1 MKKFIFSILLLTIC
15 VLPAFAKMNMDF
27 IVKGGILASPYID
40 LDKNVVFTEIGMVN
54 GEEQERTI
62 INSRILDV
70 DLGFT
75 LGGEVFAYPW
85 ENIGVGLGIFHVF
98 KTDVENT
105 AQKFSATNIYLA
117 GKPKLV
123 LENKEIDSVY
133 LIGQLGYSNADIKLI
148 DASGLSGLYMGAG
161 IGIEAKWLIVEA
173 LYTYYNW
180 LIPDNDYAGHGS
192 MYTIHINIGYK
203 YSI

>member
-15 VLPAFAKMNMDF
+15 VLPAFAKMNMDL

-85 ENIGVGLGIFHVF
+85 
-98 KTDVENT
+98 
-105 AQKFSATNIYLA
+105 
-117 GKPKLV
+117 
-123 LENKEIDSVY
+123 
-133 LIGQLGYSNADIKLI
+133 
-148 DASGLSGLYMGAG
+148 
-161 IGIEAKWLIVEA
+161 
-173 LYTYYNW
+173 
-180 LIPDNDYAGHGS
+180 
-192 MYTIHINIGYK
+192 
-203 YSI
+203 

>member
-15 VLPAFAKMNMDF
+15 VLPVKAQMSMDF
-27 IVKGGILASPYID
+27 IGKVGLLASPYLD
-40 LDKNVVFTEIGMVN
+40 LDKNISIPEIGFN
-54 GEEQERTI
+54 D
-62 INSRILDV
+62 RILDV
-70 DLGFT
+70 DLGYT
-75 LGGEVFAYPW
+75 LGAEAFVYPW
-85 ENIGVGLGIFHVF
+85 ENIGLGLGAFHLF
-98 KTDVENT
+98 KTDIENT
-105 AQKFSATNIYLA
+105 AQKISATNFYVA
-117 GKPKLV
+117 AKPKLV

-161 IGIEAKWLIVEA
+161 VGIEAKWLIVEV

-180 LIPDNDYAGHGS
+180 LIPDNEFAGHGS
-192 MYTIHINIGYK
+192 MYSLQLNIGYK

>member
-15 VLPAFAKMNMDF
+15 VLPVKAQMSMDF
-27 IVKGGILASPYID
+27 IGKIGILASPYLD
-40 LDKNVVFTEIGMVN
+40 MDKNISIPKIGFNDRV
-54 GEEQERTI
+54 
-62 INSRILDV
+62 LDV
-70 DLGFT
+70 DLGYT
-75 LGGEVFAYPW
+75 LGAEAFIYPW
-85 ENIGVGLGIFHVF
+85 KNIGLGLGAFHLF
-98 KTDVENT
+98 KTDIENT
-105 AQKFSATNIYLA
+105 AQKISATNFYVA
-117 GKPKLV
+117 AKPKLV

-161 IGIEAKWLIVEA
+161 VGIEAKWLIVEV

-180 LIPDNDYAGHGS
+180 LIPDNEFAGHGS
-192 MYTIHINIGYK
+192 MYSLQLNLGFK

>member
-1 MKKFIFSILLLTIC
+1 MKKLIFSILLLSIC
-15 VLPAFAKMNMDF
+15 ALPVSAKMSMDF
-27 IVKGGILASPYID
+27 IAKTGILASPY
-40 LDKNVVFTEIGMVN
+40 LDMDTNISIPEIGFN
-54 GEEQERTI
+54 D
-62 INSRILDV
+62 RILDV

-75 LGGEVFAYPW
+75 LGGEVFVYPW
-85 ENIGVGLGIFHVF
+85 QNIGIGVGAFHLF
-98 KTDVENT
+98 KTDIENT
-105 AQKFSATNIYLA
+105 AQKISATNFYLA

-133 LIGQLGYSNADIKLI
+133 IIGQLGYSNADIKLI

-161 IGIEAKWLIVEA
+161 VGIEAKWLIVEV

-180 LIPDNDYAGHGS
+180 LIPDNDFAGHGS
-192 MYTIHINIGYK
+192 MYSLQLNLGFK

>member
-1 MKKFIFSILLLTIC
+1 MKKIIFSILLLTIC
-15 VLPAFAKMNMDF
+15 VLPVSAKMNMDF
-27 IVKGGILASPYID
+27 IAKTGILASPY
-40 LDKNVVFTEIGMVN
+40 LDMDRNISIPEKDFNN
-54 GEEQERTI
+54 
-62 INSRILDV
+62 RILDI

-75 LGGEVFAYPW
+75 LGTEFFAYPW
-85 ENIGVGLGIFHVF
+85 QNIGVGVGVFHLF
-98 KTDVENT
+98 KTDIENT
-105 AQKFSATNIYLA
+105 AQKISATNIYLA

-133 LIGQLGYSNADIKLI
+133 IIGQLGYSNADIKLI

-161 IGIEAKWLIVEA
+161 LGIEAKWLIVEV

-192 MYTIHINIGYK
+192 MYTIHLNLGFK

>member
-15 VLPAFAKMNMDF
+15 VLPVKAQMSMDF
-27 IVKGGILASPYID
+27 IGKVGLLASPYLD
-40 LDKNVVFTEIGMVN
+40 MDKNISIPEIGFN
-54 GEEQERTI
+54 D
-62 INSRILDV
+62 RILDV
-70 DLGFT
+70 DLGYT
-75 LGGEVFAYPW
+75 LGAEAFVYPW
-85 ENIGVGLGIFHVF
+85 ENIGLGLGAFHLF
-98 KTDVENT
+98 KTDIENT
-105 AQKFSATNIYLA
+105 AQKISATNFYVA
-117 GKPKLV
+117 AKPKLV

-161 IGIEAKWLIVEA
+161 VGIEAKWLIVEV

-180 LIPDNDYAGHGS
+180 LIPDNEFAGHGS
-192 MYTIHINIGYK
+192 MYSLQLNIGYK

>member
-1 MKKFIFSILLLTIC
+1 MKKIIFSILLLTVC
-15 VLPAFAKMNMDF
+15 VLPVSAKMNMDF
-27 IVKGGILASPYID
+27 IAKTGIIASPYLDMDRNISIPEID
-40 LDKNVVFTEIGMVN
+40 F
-54 GEEQERTI
+54 
-62 INSRILDV
+62 NSRILDV

-75 LGGEVFAYPW
+75 LGGEFFVYPW
-85 ENIGVGLGIFHVF
+85 QNIGLGLGCFHLF
-98 KTDVENT
+98 KTDIENT
-105 AQKFSATNIYLA
+105 AQKISATNFYLA

-133 LIGQLGYSNADIKLI
+133 IIGQLGYSNADIKLI

-161 IGIEAKWLIVEA
+161 VGIEAKWLIVEV

-180 LIPDNDYAGHGS
+180 LIPDNDFAGHGS
-192 MYTIHINIGYK
+192 MYTIQLNLGFK

>member
-15 VLPAFAKMNMDF
+15 VLPVKAQMSMDF
-27 IVKGGILASPYID
+27 IGKVGLLASPYLD
-40 LDKNVVFTEIGMVN
+40 MDKNISIPEIGFN
-54 GEEQERTI
+54 D
-62 INSRILDV
+62 RILDV
-70 DLGFT
+70 DLGYT
-75 LGGEVFAYPW
+75 LGAEAFVYPW
-85 ENIGVGLGIFHVF
+85 ENIGLGLGVFHLF
-98 KTDVENT
+98 KTDIENT
-105 AQKFSATNIYLA
+105 AQKISATNFYVA
-117 GKPKLV
+117 AKPKLV

-161 IGIEAKWLIVEA
+161 VGIEAKWLIVEV

-180 LIPDNDYAGHGS
+180 LIPDNEFAGHGS
-192 MYTIHINIGYK
+192 MYSLQLNIGYK

>member
-15 VLPAFAKMNMDF
+15 VLPVSARMNMDF
-27 IVKGGILASPYID
+27 IIKGGLLASPYLD
-40 LDKNVVFTEIGMVN
+40 LDRNLRVYDTIMLD
-54 GEEQERTI
+54 GEPTERTLV
-62 INSRILDV
+62 NSRILDV
-70 DLGFT
+70 DLGYT
-75 LGGEVFAYPW
+75 LGAEAFVYPW
-85 ENIGVGLGIFHVF
+85 ENIGLGLGAFHLF
-98 KTDVENT
+98 KTDIENT
-105 AQKFSATNIYLA
+105 AQKISATNIYA
-117 GKPKLV
+117 AVKPKLV

-161 IGIEAKWLIVEA
+161 VGIEAKWLIVEV

-180 LIPDNDYAGHGS
+180 LIPDNEFAGHGS
-192 MYTIHINIGYK
+192 MYSLHLNIGYK

>member
-1 MKKFIFSILLLTIC
+1 MKKIIFSILLLTIC
-15 VLPAFAKMNMDF
+15 VLPVSAKMNMDF

-85 ENIGVGLGIFHVF
+85 QNIGVGLGIFHVF

-161 IGIEAKWLIVEA
+161 IGIEAKWLIIEA

>member
-1 MKKFIFSILLLTIC
+1 MKKIIFSILLLAIC
-15 VLPAFAKMNMDF
+15 VLPVSAKMNMDF
-27 IVKGGILASPYID
+27 IAKTGIIASPYLDMDRNISIPEID
-40 LDKNVVFTEIGMVN
+40 F
-54 GEEQERTI
+54 
-62 INSRILDV
+62 NSRILDV

-75 LGGEVFAYPW
+75 LGGEFFVYPW
-85 ENIGVGLGIFHVF
+85 QNIGLGLGCFHLF
-98 KTDVENT
+98 KTDIENT
-105 AQKFSATNIYLA
+105 AQKISATNFYLA

-133 LIGQLGYSNADIKLI
+133 IIGQLGYSNADIKLI

-161 IGIEAKWLIVEA
+161 VGIEAKWLIVEV

-180 LIPDNDYAGHGS
+180 LIPDNDFAGHGS
-192 MYTIHINIGYK
+192 MYTIHLNIGYK

>member
-1 MKKFIFSILLLTIC
+1 MKKIIFSILLLTIC

-27 IVKGGILASPYID
+27 IAKTGILASPYLDMDRNISIPEID
-40 LDKNVVFTEIGMVN
+40 F
-54 GEEQERTI
+54 
-62 INSRILDV
+62 NSRILDV

-75 LGGEVFAYPW
+75 LGGEFFVYPW
-85 ENIGVGLGIFHVF
+85 QNIGLGVGAFHLF
-98 KTDVENT
+98 KTDIENT
-105 AQKFSATNIYLA
+105 AQKISATNFYLA

-133 LIGQLGYSNADIKLI
+133 IIGQLGYSNADIKLI

-161 IGIEAKWLIVEA
+161 VGIEAKWLIVEV

-180 LIPDNDYAGHGS
+180 LIPDNDFAGHGS
-192 MYTIHINIGYK
+192 MYSLQLNLGFK